1 MAYFS
6 FFTLTTGVSAATC
19 VFLLLCTCYRF
30 YRHKKKRQCPPS
42 SKSLSQSA
50 TLKPSLMDPEMDS
63 ALLQTHVFSYAELEE
78 ATNKFD
84 ASNKLGDGG
93 FCTVYKGAEE

>member
-1 MAYFS
+1 
-6 FFTLTTGVSAATC
+6 
-19 VFLLLCTCYRF
+19 
-30 YRHKKKRQCPPS
+30 
-42 SKSLSQSA
+42 
-50 TLKPSLMDPEMDS
+50 MDPEMDS

-84 ASNKLGDGG
+84 ASDKLGDGG